1 MINNVIL
8 VGRTTEE
15 PSIHELEN
23 GLKVCTL
30 NLAIVRPFRNENNEN
45 ETDFIPVTFWQAIA
59 ENVDEF
65 CGKGSVIGVQCR
77 LSSRFVEKQG
87 VTYRAIDINAD
98 RVIFIKTVARNR
110 EIEQVN
116 AQ

>member
-15 PSIHELEN
+15 PSIHVLEN
-23 GLKVCTL
+23 GLKVCSL

-45 ETDFIPVTFWQAIA
+45 DTDFIPINFWQAIA
-59 ENVDEF
+59 ENVEEF

-77 LSSRFVEKQG
+77 LSSRYVEKQG
-87 VTYRAIDINAD
+87 VKYRTIDINAD
-98 RVIFIKTVARNR
+98 RVVFIKLVARNR
-110 EIEQVN
+110 EVQQKEIE
-116 AQ
+116 

>member
-1 MINNVIL
+1 MLLHHLFLNIVDNVNDNNDVD
-8 VGRTTEE
+8 EDDE
-15 PSIHELEN
+15 SESESDEN
-23 GLKVCTL
+23 D
-30 NLAIVRPFRNENNEN
+30 NENNEN

-87 VTYRAIDINAD
+87 VNYRAIDINAD

-110 EIEQVN
+110 EVEQVN